1 MEPKKVIERLE
12 VMRDCYEMFFE
23 SNDSAG
29 FEAKYKENREA
40 FEYAVQLISNIPEG
54 AVLIDARKLRA
65 DLQLYFNEA
74 ILQGVTPETMFR
86 QILAEIDN
94 AKPIIGGKSNEM

>member
-1 MEPKKVIERLE
+1 MGPEKAIERLE
-12 VMRDCYEMFFE
+12 VMRDCYEMFFGN
-23 SNDSAG
+23 NDSAG

-40 FEYAVQLISNIPEG
+40 FEYAVQIISNIPEG

-74 ILQGVTPETMFR
+74 IMQGVTPETMFR
-86 QILAEIDN
+86 QILAEIDGAN
-94 AKPIIGGKSNEM
+94 RIIGGNQNEM

>member
-1 MEPKKVIERLE
+1 MGPNKAIERLE
-12 VMRDCYEMFFE
+12 VMRDCYEMFFGG
-23 SNDSAG
+23 NDSAG
-29 FEAKYKENREA
+29 FEAKYRENREA
-40 FEYAVQLISNIPEG
+40 FDYAVDLIKNIPEG

-86 QILAEIDN
+86 QILAEIDG
-94 AKPIIGGKSNEM
+94 AKPIIGGEQKT

>member
-1 MEPKKVIERLE
+1 MTPGKAIERLE
-12 VMRDCYEMFFE
+12 VMRDCYEMFFGG
-23 SNDSAG
+23 NDSAG
-29 FEAKYKENREA
+29 FEAKYRENREA
-40 FEYAVQLISNIPEG
+40 FDYAVDLIKNIPEG

-86 QILAEIDN
+86 QILSEIDG
-94 AKPIIGGKSNEM
+94 AKPIIGGETNV